1 MYRTIKTLMR
11 SLAHQVKQYEDPYT
25 VYPYLLEAHSIF
37 TLIILSLC
45 ALLLLYIYCFLNLLI
60 SHSRNNIEHI
70 KF

>member
-37 TLIILSLC
+37 T
-45 ALLLLYIYCFLNLLI
+45 
-60 SHSRNNIEHI
+60 
-70 KF
+70 